1 MTFCINQVF
10 EGVYP
15 PEAAVW
21 CNNNNAYIE
30 PIGSGGYII
39 REVPPPP
46 EPTPEELAKGLRD
59 KRDKLLRDTDKYL
72 ISDYPI
78 SPESLEQVKAYRVSL
93 RELPE
98 QSGFPTEVV
107 FPVMPKIVDPTKVQE
122 SQVEEPKQDVGLAKV
137 GM

>member
-1 MTFCINQVF
+1 MIFYINQVF
-10 EGVYP
+10 EGEYP

-21 CNNNNAYIE
+21 CNSNNAYIE
-30 PIGSGGYII
+30 PIGSGRYII
-39 REVPPPP
+39 REVP
-46 EPTPEELAKGLRD
+46 EPTPEELAKEIRS

-107 FPVMPKIVDPTKVQE
+107 FPVMPKIVDPTKSQE
-122 SQVEEPKQDVGLAKV
+122 SQVEEPKQDVGLANV

>member
-1 MTFCINQVF
+1 MTKDLNTFYKGAYTIEDIQLCKTL
-10 EGVYP
+10 G
-15 PEAAVW
+15 
-21 CNNNNAYIE
+21 AYIVLE
-30 PIGSGGYII
+30 GDGFRIVKYS
-39 REVPPPP
+39 
-46 EPTPEELAKGLRD
+46 EPTPEELAKELRD
-59 KRDKLLRDTDKYL
+59 KRDRLLRDTDKYL

-78 SPESLEQVKAYRVSL
+78 SPESLEQVKAYRVAL

-107 FPVMPKIVDPTKVQE
+107 FPVMPKIVDPTKSQE

>member
-1 MTFCINQVF
+1 MTKDLNTFYKGAYTIEDIQLCKTLGAHIVL
-10 EGVYP
+10 EGDGFRIVKD
-15 PEAAVW
+15 
-21 CNNNNAYIE
+21 
-30 PIGSGGYII
+30 S
-39 REVPPPP
+39 
-46 EPTPEELAKGLRD
+46 EPTPEELSKELRA
-59 KRDKLLRDTDKYL
+59 KRDNLLRDTDKYL

-107 FPVMPKIVDPTKVQE
+107 FPVMPKIVDPTKSQE
-122 SQVEEPKQDVGLAKV
+122 SQAEEPKQDVGLAKV

>member
-1 MTFCINQVF
+1 MTKDLNTFYKGAYTIEDIQLCKTL
-10 EGVYP
+10 G
-15 PEAAVW
+15 
-21 CNNNNAYIE
+21 AYIVLE
-30 PIGSGGYII
+30 GDGFRIVKDS
-39 REVPPPP
+39 
-46 EPTPEELAKGLRD
+46 EPTPEELAKELRD

-107 FPVMPKIVDPTKVQE
+107 FPVMPKIVDPTKSQE
-122 SQVEEPKQDVGLAKV
+122 SQAEEPKQDVGLAKV